1 MNVHG
6 RIRSIFLGHNVN
18 SSSAT
23 LLKSF
28 SKTLKILRTSS
39 RCFGAQQSFRCS
51 SEDLFHDL
59 KNDLFEERFKECLR
73 NVLLK
78 IIIKTYGRKT
88 LTGVSTIREF
98 LGPNCTTI
106 IICYT
111 SMVYYSKYEFS
122 TFIFFDRGHL
132 FRRQFSQGAFS
143 RGAYFQTPLYVTWF
157 LPSLPAIII

>member
-6 RIRSIFLGHNVN
+6 RIRSTFLGHDVN
-18 SSSAT
+18 SSFAT
-23 LLKSF
+23 LLKAL
-28 SKTLKILRTSS
+28 SKTLKIFRTSN
-39 RCFGAQQSFRCS
+39 RCFGASQSFRCF

-78 IIIKTYGRKT
+78 IMIKIYGRKT
-88 LTGVSTIREF
+88 PTGVSTIGEF

-111 SMVYYSKYEFS
+111 TMIYYSKYEFS
-122 TFIFFDRGHL
+122 TFNFLTGGRF
-132 FRRQFSQGAFS
+132 FRRQFS
-143 RGAYFQTPLYVTWF
+143 
-157 LPSLPAIII
+157 

>member
-23 LLKSF
+23 LLKAF

-78 IIIKTYGRKT
+78 IIIKIYGRKT
-88 LTGVSTIREF
+88 PTGVSTIREF

-122 TFIFFDRGHL
+122 TFIFLTGGIFSGGNFPRGL
-132 FRRQFSQGAFS
+132 FPGEHIS
-143 RGAYFQTPLYVTWF
+143 RHRYMLHGFCPPSPPL
-157 LPSLPAIII
+157 